1 MVHRTKELADG
12 IPEFAT
18 ENFIR
23 SDVSL
28 VVLVMQMVLSI
39 VERIKG
45 FLFSPSDTF
54 DSSKEDTLGDALKYF
69 IVLLAIY
76 AVLLTIVVAVAF
88 FVIGGMMG
96 PLGATM
102 LPFGA
107 GAGAFAAIGAFIG
120 AIIGGIIGIFI
131 GGLWLHLWVYV
142 VGGRN
147 GFTQT
152 IKVVAYGMT
161 PSLLLSWIPGAGII
175 TGIWALIVE
184 IIGIR
189 QLHEL
194 STGKAVLAI
203 IIAIAIP
210 AIIGIVLIATF
221 ITSMSELMSQGPS
234 GSGFGGY

>member
-1 MVHRTKELADG
+1 M
-12 IPEFAT
+12 
-18 ENFIR
+18 
-23 SDVSL
+23 SL

-54 DSSKEDTLGDALKYF
+54 DNSREDTLGDALKYF
-69 IVLLAIY
+69 VVLLAIY
-76 AVLLTIVVAVAF
+76 AVLLAIISAVAF
-88 FVIGGMMG
+88 SVIVGMMG

-102 LPFGA
+102 APFGA
-107 GAGAFAAIGAFIG
+107 GTGALAAIGAFIG

-152 IKVVAYGMT
+152 IKAVTYGMT
-161 PSLLLSWIPGAGII
+161 PSLLLGWIPGVNII
-175 TGIWALIVE
+175 AGIWALIVE

-210 AIIGIVLIATF
+210 AIIGIALIATF

-234 GSGFGGY
+234 GPGFGGY

>member
-1 MVHRTKELADG
+1 KTSRC
-12 IPEFAT
+12 ICEFAT
-18 ENFIR
+18 ENFI
-23 SDVSL
+23 SCDVSL

-54 DSSKEDTLGDALKYF
+54 DNSREDTLGDALKYF

-76 AVLLTIVVAVAF
+76 AVLLAIIAAVAF
-88 FVIGGMMG
+88 SVIVGMMG
-96 PLGATM
+96 PLGAAM
-102 LPFGA
+102 VPFGA
-107 GAGAFAAIGAFIG
+107 GTGALAAIGAFIG

-152 IKVVAYGMT
+152 IKAVTYGMT
-161 PSLLLSWIPGAGII
+161 PSLLLGWIPGVNII
-175 TGIWALIVE
+175 AAIWALIVE

-194 STGKAVLAI
+194 STGKAVLAV

-210 AIIGIVLIATF
+210 VIIGIVFIVLIATF
-221 ITSMSELMSQGPS
+221 TVSMSEMMSQGPS
-234 GSGFGGY
+234 GPGFGGY